1 MNDKRPPFPPPRYIR
16 KDTSSTVQAS
26 PASLPLQAD
35 DRCSG
40 SFLNMPDDLKA
51 KGFPDVSAKLSALP
65 KKSLFERQRAEAEA
79 KRAREK
85 AETAAVYEDFVKSFD
100 DEAPPRNT
108 DTRPNTFGSRGGGMT
123 AGPQRRHFTSSGP
136 RSSGPGTLG
145 PPPPSISRKRNLEG
159 FVPISRN
166 RDPAHGAFGYDNA
179 ISGPPSAFRS
189 ALDDDERMA
198 DTKDAEKAAAKPT
211 LYLASLPPGTSPS
224 VLKSLIPSSLVVD
237 NVNILRPP
245 NQSATERK
253 SSAAIITL
261 SSDSAASDI
270 DSAVSALQ
278 NKYMGRGYN
287 LSISRHLSS
296 AAIGSIMPSTV
307 GMSST
312 TSLPFA
318 AKAVQPNFGGSMS
331 RAPPPGSHRGGIAPP
346 ASYGANLGRVGP
358 STQVVVKTPSDI
370 KELRLIHKTLEN
382 LLNFGPEFE
391 ALLMS
396 RPEVQREEKW
406 AWIWDARS
414 PGGVY
419 YRWKLWQ
426 TITNPRSRNNH
437 RVGTQGPTSV
447 FEGGANWMPPENGIK
462 FEYTTRLDEFV
473 SDDDYNSSD
482 EEQDEEDEKRHLGGG
497 PPPEGVSV
505 KSDSLGYMNPLRK
518 AKLTHLLA
526 RLPTTHAKLRRG
538 DVARLTAF
546 AIENAGAGAD
556 EVVDMIV
563 LNILS
568 PLAYTG
574 ANPERELEKAAA
586 RPEDAERDSANASK
600 APMDVSPAKL
610 VGLYIISDILS
621 SSATSGVRH
630 AWRYRQLFESALRAH
645 KVFEHL
651 GRLEKDLKWG
661 RLKAEKWKR
670 SVGTLLHLWE
680 GWCVFPQSSQEHFV
694 QVFEQPPLA
703 DEEVQTEKEKA
714 EAEQAAIAFSKS
726 KNRWKTVDDDPT
738 SGEFDPSRPAE
749 AEDQT
754 QGPPQQIDLAEDE
767 SMSDI
772 DGVPMEDSDLEMADD
787 DVEPMAEEQPPPDV
801 SDIKEEPHVQPEQ
814 IPEPQEPTSQRPRRA
829 RPKAED
835 MFASESD

>member
-1 MNDKRPPFPPPRYIR
+1 
-16 KDTSSTVQAS
+16 
-26 PASLPLQAD
+26 
-35 DRCSG
+35 
-40 SFLNMPDDLKA
+40 MPDDLKG
-51 KGFPDVSAKLSALP
+51 KGFPDVPAKLSSLP

-100 DEAPPRNT
+100 DEAGPKNT
-108 DTRPNTFGSRGGGMT
+108 DARPNTFGSRGGGMIG
-123 AGPQRRHFTSSGP
+123 GPQRRHFTSSGP

-145 PPPPSISRKRNLEG
+145 PPPPSISRKRNHEG
-159 FVPISRN
+159 FAPISRN
-166 RDPAHGAFGYDNA
+166 RDPAHGTFGYDNA
-179 ISGPPSAFRS
+179 ISGPPSAFRGAS
-189 ALDDDERMA
+189 DEDERMA
-198 DTKDAEKAAAKPT
+198 NTKDAEKAAAKPT

-224 VLKSLIPSSLVVD
+224 VLKSLIPSTLVVD

-253 SSAAIITL
+253 SSAAIVTL

-278 NKYMGRGYN
+278 NKYLGW
-287 LSISRHLSS
+287 
-296 AAIGSIMPSTV
+296 AAIGSIMPTTI
-307 GMSST
+307 GMSSN

-318 AKAVQPNFGGSMS
+318 AKTVQPSFGGSMS

-346 ASYGANLGRVGP
+346 ASYGSNLGRVGP
-358 STQVVVKTPSDI
+358 STQVEVKTPSDI

-382 LLNFGPEFE
+382 LLKFGPEFE

-406 AWIWDARS
+406 AWLWDARS
-414 PGGVY
+414 SGGVY

-426 TITNPRSRNNH
+426 TITNPRSRNN
-437 RVGTQGPTSV
+437 RAVGTQVPTSI
-447 FEGGANWMPPENGIK
+447 FEGGANWMPPESDIK

-482 EEQDEEDEKRHLGGG
+482 EEQDEENERRNLGGG

-556 EVVDMIV
+556 EVVGMIV

-586 RPEDAERDSANASK
+586 RPDDGERDSATASK
-600 APMDVSPAKL
+600 APMDVSAAKL

-651 GRLEKDLKWG
+651 GRLEKDLQWG

-694 QVFEQPPLA
+694 QMFEQPPLA
-703 DEEVQTEKEKA
+703 DEEIQTEKEKA
-714 EAEQAAIAFSKS
+714 EAERAAIAFSKS
-726 KNRWKTVDDDPT
+726 KNRWKSVDDDPA
-738 SGEFDPSRPAE
+738 SGPFDPSRPAK
-749 AEDQT
+749 AEDQI
-754 QGPPQQIDLAEDE
+754 QQSPQQIDFAEDE

-787 DVEPMAEEQPPPDV
+787 DMEPTAVNQPPPDGG
-801 SDIKEEPHVQPEQ
+801 DIKENPQVQPDQ
-814 IPEPQEPTSQRPRRA
+814 IPESQEPASQRPRRA

-835 MFASESD
+835 MFASDSE

>member
-1 MNDKRPPFPPPRYIR
+1 
-16 KDTSSTVQAS
+16 
-26 PASLPLQAD
+26 
-35 DRCSG
+35 
-40 SFLNMPDDLKA
+40 MPDDSKGN
-51 KGFPDVSAKLSALP
+51 GFPDVSAKLSALP

-100 DEAPPRNT
+100 DDASSRGP

-123 AGPQRRHFTSSGP
+123 GGPARRHFTSSGP

-145 PPPPSISRKRNLEG
+145 PPPPLISRKRTHEG
-159 FVPISRN
+159 FAPVSRN
-166 RDPAHGAFGYDNA
+166 RDTIQGAFGHDPASTGSTDDN
-179 ISGPPSAFRS
+179 
-189 ALDDDERMA
+189 ERLA

-224 VLKSLIPSSLVVD
+224 VLKSLIPSPLVVD

-245 NQSATERK
+245 SQSATERR

-278 NKYMGRGYN
+278 NKYLGRGYN

-296 AAIGSIMPSTV
+296 AAIGSVMPPTI

-312 TSLPFA
+312 SLLPFG
-318 AKAVQPNFGGSMS
+318 AKTVQPTFGGSLS
-331 RAPPPGSHRGGIAPP
+331 RAPPPGAHRGGIPP
-346 ASYGANLGRVGP
+346 PSSYGPSFGRGGP
-358 STQVVVKTPSDI
+358 VTQVEVKIPSDI

-382 LLNFGPEFE
+382 LLNLGPEFE

-426 TITNPRSRNNH
+426 TITNPRSRNN
-437 RVGTQGPTSV
+437 RKVGIQKPSSI
-447 FEGGANWMPPENGIK
+447 FEGGANWIPPERDIK
-462 FEYTTRLDEFV
+462 FEYTTHLDEFV
-473 SDDDYNSSD
+473 SDEDYNSSD
-482 EEQDEEDEKRHLGGG
+482 EENSDGEGEKRNLGGG
-497 PPPEGVSV
+497 PPPEGVGAKNDSV
-505 KSDSLGYMNPLRK
+505 GYMNPLRK

-546 AIENAGAGAD
+546 AIDNAGAGAD

-563 LNILS
+563 LNILN

-574 ANPERELEKAAA
+574 ANPERELEKEAA
-586 RPEDAERDSANASK
+586 RPDDGDKDNANASK
-600 APMDVSPAKL
+600 APLDVSAAKL

-630 AWRYRQLFESALRAH
+630 AWRYRQLFEAALRAH

-651 GRLEKDLKWG
+651 GRLEKDLNWG

-694 QVFEQPPLA
+694 QMFEQPPLA
-703 DEEVQTEKEKA
+703 DIEIQQEKEKA
-714 EAEQAAIAFSKS
+714 EAERAASAFSKS
-726 KNRWKTVDDDPT
+726 KSRWKTVDDDT
-738 SGEFDPSRPAE
+738 ESTKFDPSRPAE
-749 AEDQT
+749 AEDQSHPT
-754 QGPPQQIDLAEDE
+754 IQPIGLAEDE

-772 DGVPMEDSDLEMADD
+772 DGVPMEDSDLEMDD
-787 DVEPMAEEQPPPDV
+787 EDVKPMEKDQPPPDG
-801 SDIKEEPHVQPEQ
+801 DDGKGKPPVQPEQ
-814 IPEPQEPTSQRPRRA
+814 IPEQQEPGPQRPRRA

-835 MFASESD
+835 MFASDSE